1 MIGKVYQK
9 QRVNPRQLNQ
19 WPRRLADEPPLV
31 STDFHWPIWDGC
43 LSRPVLHY
51 RVLAGRQR

>member
-9 QRVNPRQLNQ
+9 QRVNPRQLNHV
-19 WPRRLADEPPLV
+19 LALYDMPQTVVE
-31 STDFHWPIWDGC
+31 TGFHTPIWDGC